1 MPNRREMLQLSGA
14 AALGLLTTGNG
25 EASAGEASGPKINVA
40 GYSYDRVQAI
50 KDGKVGIDRADVSF
64 HDSNIYTMN
73 DLAFG
78 SEKTYEV
85 TELGLI
91 PFVTKYIN
99 DGFRGYTLIPA
110 FVSRTFRHRN
120 IYVHVD
126 SGIETPED
134 LRGRTVG
141 TPGYGSSANTWVRGM
156 LNDHYGVAAADM
168 QWIEARK
175 SSDIKGTV
183 SSANGG
189 GSRYQLPD
197 DFPLVSGPAGVDESE
212 LLLSGG
218 CDALITPI
226 TPRAF
231 MDGNPKIRQLFAPL
245 KVAEQDYYRE
255 TGLFPIMHVVAVR
268 ADAAEEM
275 PWLPA
280 EVFRMYSEAKQ
291 AAYTNLATTTVLRTS
306 LPWVT
311 EEYEETRRLMGN
323 DYWRYGIE
331 ANRKELEAIMRY
343 TFEQGLVKE
352 HGDFE
357 EMFHPDTL
365 RLQG

>member
-1 MPNRREMLQLSGA
+1 MPNRREMLKLSGA
-14 AALGLLTTGNG
+14 AALGLLATGNG
-25 EASAGEASGPKINVA
+25 EASAETSGSKIKVA
-40 GYSYDRVQAI
+40 GYSYDRIHAI
-50 KDGKVGIDRADVSF
+50 KDGKVGIDRAEVSF

-78 SEKTYEV
+78 SERTYEV

-99 DGFRGYTLIPA
+99 NGFRGYIPVPV
-110 FVSRTFRHRN
+110 FISRTFRHRN

-126 SGIETPED
+126 SGIEKPED
-134 LRGRTVG
+134 LRGRRVG

-156 LNDHYGVAAADM
+156 LNDQYGLAASDM
-168 QWIEARK
+168 HWIESRE
-175 SSDIKGTV
+175 SSDIGGAV
-183 SSANGG
+183 STANGG

-197 DFPLVSGPAGVDESE
+197 YFPLTDGPAGIDESE
-212 LLLSGG
+212 MLLGG
-218 CDALITPI
+218 VCDALITPI

-231 MDGNPKIRQLFAPL
+231 AEGNPKIRQLFSPL
-245 KVAEQDYYRE
+245 KTAEQNYYRE
-255 TGLFPIMHVVAVR
+255 TGLFPIMHVIAVR
-268 ADAAEEM
+268 ADTAKEM

-291 AAYTNLATTTVLRTS
+291 AAYANLATTTVLRTT

-311 EEYEETRRLMGN
+311 EEYDETRRLMGD

-357 EMFHPDTL
+357 EMFHPATL
-365 RLQG
+365 SLKG

>member
-14 AALGLLTTGNG
+14 AALGLLATGHG
-25 EASAGEASGPKINVA
+25 KASVGASLPKIKAA
-40 GYSYDRVQAI
+40 GYSYDRIQAI
-50 KDGKVGIDRADVSF
+50 KDGKVGIEQAEVSF
-64 HDSNIYTMN
+64 HDSNIYTLN
-73 DLAFG
+73 DLALGTEQTF
-78 SEKTYEV
+78 EV

-99 DGFRGYTLIPA
+99 DGFRGYVPIPV
-110 FVSRTFRHRN
+110 FISRTFRHRN

-126 SGIETPED
+126 SGIAKPED
-134 LRGRTVG
+134 LRGRKVG

-156 LNDHYGVAAADM
+156 LNDQYGVAAADI
-168 QWIEARK
+168 QWIESRK

-183 SSANGG
+183 SSASGG

-197 DFPLVSGPAGVDESE
+197 DFPLVSGPPGVDESE

-231 MDGNPKIRQLFAPL
+231 MDGNPKIRQLFSPL
-245 KVAEQDYYRE
+245 KTAEKDYYRE
-255 TGLFPIMHVVAVR
+255 TSLFPIMHVVAIR
-268 ADAAEEM
+268 ADTVKDM

-291 AAYTNLATTTVLRTS
+291 AAYANLATTTVLRTT

-311 EEYEETRRLMGN
+311 EEYEETRRLMGD

-331 ANRKELEAIMRY
+331 ANRKELEAVMRY
-343 TFEQGLVKE
+343 THEQGLVKKW
-352 HGDFE
+352 GGYM
-357 EMFHPDTL
+357 EMFHPSTL
-365 RLQG
+365 DLKG

>member
-14 AALGLLTTGNG
+14 AALGLLATGHG
-25 EASAGEASGPKINVA
+25 KASAGASLLKIKAA
-40 GYSYDRVQAI
+40 GYPYDRVQAI
-50 KDGKVGIDRADVSF
+50 KDGKAGIDQAEVSF
-64 HDSNIYTMN
+64 HDSNIYTLN
-73 DLAFG
+73 DLALG
-78 SEKTYEV
+78 AKKTFEV
-85 TELGLI
+85 TELGFI

-99 DGFRGYTLIPA
+99 DGFRGYIPIPV
-110 FVSRTFRHRN
+110 FISRTFRHRN

-126 SGIETPED
+126 SGIEKPED
-134 LRGRTVG
+134 LRGRKVG

-156 LNDHYGVAAADM
+156 LNDQYGVTAADI
-168 QWIEARK
+168 QWIESRK
-175 SSDIKGTV
+175 SSDFKGTV
-183 SSANGG
+183 SSTSGG

-197 DFPLVSGPAGVDESE
+197 DFPLVSGPPGVDESD

-231 MDGNPKIRQLFAPL
+231 MEGNPKIRQLFSPL
-245 KVAEQDYYRE
+245 KIAEQNYYRE

-268 ADAAEEM
+268 ADTAKEM

-291 AAYTNLATTTVLRTS
+291 AAYANLATTTVLRTT

-311 EEYEETRRLMGN
+311 EEYEETRRLMGD

-331 ANRKELEAIMRY
+331 ANRKELEAVMRY

-357 EMFHPDTL
+357 EMFHPGTL
-365 RLQG
+365 YLNG

>member
-1 MPNRREMLQLSGA
+1 MVTRREALRLSGI
-14 AALGLLTTGNG
+14 AALGLIAAKKGVATV
-25 EASAGEASGPKINVA
+25 EASQTKIKVA

-50 KDGKVGIDRADVSF
+50 KDGQVGIDRAEVNF
-64 HDSNIYTMN
+64 HDSNIYTIN

-78 SEKTYEV
+78 PEKTFEV

-99 DGFRGYTLIPA
+99 DGFHGYIPIPV
-110 FVSRTFRHRN
+110 FISRTFRHRN
-120 IYVHVD
+120 FYVHAD
-126 SGIETPED
+126 SGIEKPED
-134 LRGRTVG
+134 LRGRKVG
-141 TPGYGSSANTWVRGM
+141 TPGYGSSANTWARGM
-156 LNDHYGVAAADM
+156 LNDQYGVAANEI

-197 DFPLVSGPAGVDESE
+197 DFPLVSGPPGVDESE

-226 TPRAF
+226 TPQAF
-231 MDGNPKIRQLFAPL
+231 MDGNPKVRQLFSPL
-245 KVAEQDYYRE
+245 KTVEQNYYRE

-268 ADAAEEM
+268 ADTAKEM

-291 AAYTNLATTTVLRTS
+291 AAYANLAATTVLRTT

-311 EEYEETRRLMGN
+311 EEYEETRRLMGD

-343 TFEQGLVKE
+343 TFEQGLVRE
-352 HGDFE
+352 HGNFE
-357 EMFHPDTL
+357 KMFHPDTL
-365 RLQG
+365 KLEG

>member
-1 MPNRREMLQLSGA
+1 MPNRREILQLSGA
-14 AALGLLTTGNG
+14 AALGLLATVNG
-25 EASAGEASGPKINVA
+25 EASAEASGPKIKVA
-40 GYSYDRVQAI
+40 GYSYDRIQAI
-50 KDGKVGIDRADVSF
+50 KDGQVGIDQADVSF

-73 DLAFG
+73 DLALG
-78 SEKTYEV
+78 SERTYEV

-99 DGFRGYTLIPA
+99 DGFRGYITIPV
-110 FVSRTFRHRN
+110 FISRTFRHRN

-126 SGIETPED
+126 SGIEKPED
-134 LRGRTVG
+134 LRGRKVG

-156 LNDHYGVAAADM
+156 LNDQYGVAASDM
-168 QWIEARK
+168 QWIESRK
-175 SSDIKGTV
+175 SSDIGGAVNT
-183 SSANGG
+183 SNGG

-197 DFPLVSGPAGVDESE
+197 DFPLTLGPPGVDESE

-226 TPRAF
+226 TPTAF
-231 MDGNPKIRQLFAPL
+231 EEGNPKIRQMFSPL
-245 KVAEQDYYRE
+245 KAAEQNYYRN
-255 TGLFPIMHVVAVR
+255 TGLFPIMHVVALR
-268 ADAAEEM
+268 ADTAREM

-291 AAYTNLATTTVLRTS
+291 AAYANLATTTVLRTS

-311 EEYEETRRLMGN
+311 EEYEETRQLMGD

-331 ANRKELEAIMRY
+331 SNRKDLEAVMRY
-343 TFEQGLVKE
+343 TYEQGLVKE
-352 HGDFE
+352 HVRFE
-357 EMFHPDTL
+357 ELFHPDTFD
-365 RLQG
+365 LQG